1 MHICIT
7 NLNPSKL
14 RRYKIK
20 KNTKFSLFFLSP
32 FPSSSSLFKRIQ
44 ILPDKSCEKSK
55 KAKFKHEF
63 HREKL
68 FSLSLSFRSPFHD
81 LFPRKQKERGS
92 NQTLPGRISP
102 LRSQISVRNPR
113 KVGRRRRRRV
123 SIPSSSKEGIF
134 PLSFPSPLICAV
146 KSVFPDRRTH
156 EIFTKRLATAA
167 TL

>member
-68 FSLSLSFRSPFHD
+68 FSLSLSLFDLHSTIYFLENRKREDRIRLCLVVYRLSARKFLFEIQEKSEEEEEEEFRFLLPRKKEFFLSPF
-81 LFPRKQKERGS
+81 P
-92 NQTLPGRISP
+92 P
-102 LRSQISVRNPR
+102 L
-113 KVGRRRRRRV
+113 
-123 SIPSSSKEGIF
+123 
-134 PLSFPSPLICAV
+134 
-146 KSVFPDRRTH
+146 
-156 EIFTKRLATAA
+156 
-167 TL
+167 

>member
-68 FSLSLSFRSPFHD
+68 FSLSFSSISI
-81 LFPRKQKERGS
+81 PRFISQKIERE
-92 NQTLPGRISP
+92 RIELDSAWSYIASP
-102 LRSQISVRNPR
+102 LANFCSKSKKSRKKKKKKSFDSFFLERRNF
-113 KVGRRRRRRV
+113 
-123 SIPSSSKEGIF
+123 SSL
-134 PLSFPSPLICAV
+134 LSLPFDMCG
-146 KSVFPDRRTH
+146 
-156 EIFTKRLATAA
+156 
-167 TL
+167 